1 MHNTIALIIGVALLL
16 LGRKLFWLFVGA
28 IGFVAGMQFAS
39 AYLQGYS
46 ENIVLI
52 AGLVGGIIGIV
63 LAIFVQKVAVLAGG
77 FIGGGY
83 LAMNI
88 VQSTMGDSTGRSAWI
103 AFVVGGILGAVLVS
117 LLFDWALILL
127 SSFVGALLVVQSTG
141 LGPNTAPIALFV
153 LAAAGI
159 FVQAW
164 MKRKPEPAAR

>member
-1 MHNTIALIIGVALLL
+1 MHNITLIMGIALLV

-28 IGFVAGMQFAS
+28 IGFLAGMEFAS

-52 AGLVGGIIGIV
+52 AGLVGGVIGIA

-83 LAMNI
+83 LALNL
-88 VQSTMGDSTGRSAWI
+88 VQSSFQQQVGNSSWI
-103 AFVVGGILGAVLVS
+103 AFVIGGILGAIFVS
-117 LLFDWALILL
+117 TLFDWALILL
-127 SSFVGALLVVQSTG
+127 SSFVGASLVVQSTG
-141 LGPNTAPIALFV
+141 LSPSAAPIVFIV
-153 LAAAGI
+153 LAMAGV

-164 MKRKPEPAAR
+164 MKRKSQPTSQ

>member
-1 MHNTIALIIGVALLL
+1 MHNITLIMGIALLV

-28 IGFVAGMQFAS
+28 IGFLAGMEFAS

-52 AGLVGGIIGIV
+52 AGVVGGVIGIV

-88 VQSTMGDSTGRSAWI
+88 VQNTMQQPVGQSAWI
-103 AFVVGGILGAVLVS
+103 AFIVGGILGAILVS
-117 LLFDWALILL
+117 ILFDWALILL
-127 SSFVGALLVVQSTG
+127 SSFVGAMLVVQSTG
-141 LGPNTAPIALFV
+141 LGPNTAPIAFFI

-164 MKRKPEPAAR
+164 MKRKPQAATQ

>member
-1 MHNTIALIIGVALLL
+1 MHNITLIMGIALLV

-28 IGFVAGMQFAS
+28 IGFLAGMEFAS

-52 AGLVGGIIGIV
+52 AGLVGGVIGIV

-83 LAMNI
+83 LALNI
-88 VQSTMGDSTGRSAWI
+88 VEKTIQGSGGQPPWI
-103 AFVVGGILGAVLVS
+103 AFVVGGVLGAILVS
-117 LLFDWALILL
+117 VLFDWALILL

-141 LGPNTAPIALFV
+141 LGPNAAPIAFFL
-153 LAAAGI
+153 LAAAG
-159 FVQAW
+159 VMLQAW
-164 MKRKPEPAAR
+164 MKRKPQPASS

>member
-1 MHNTIALIIGVALLL
+1 MHNITLIIGIALLV

-28 IGFVAGMQFAS
+28 IGFLGGMQFAT
-39 AYLQGYS
+39 AYLQGYG

-52 AGLVGGIIGIV
+52 AGLIGGLIGIV

-83 LAMNI
+83 LALNI
-88 VQSTMGDSTGRSAWI
+88 VQGTMPEAAGGQAAWI
-103 AFVVGGILGAVLVS
+103 AFVVGGILGAVLVGV
-117 LLFDWALILL
+117 LFDWALILL

-141 LGPNTAPIALFV
+141 LGPNAAPIAFFV
-153 LAAAGI
+153 LAAAGV

-164 MKRKPEPAAR
+164 MKGRPEPAAR

>member
-1 MHNTIALIIGVALLL
+1 MHNITLIMGIALLV

-28 IGFVAGMQFAS
+28 IGFLAGMEFAS

-46 ENIVLI
+46 DNIVLI
-52 AGLVGGIIGIV
+52 AGLVGGVIGIV

-83 LAMNI
+83 LALNI
-88 VQSTMGDSTGRSAWI
+88 VQGTMQQPTGQSGWI
-103 AFVVGGILGAVLVS
+103 AFVVGGILGAILVS
-117 LLFDWALILL
+117 VLFDWALILL

-141 LGPNTAPIALFV
+141 LAPNMAPIAFFI

-164 MKRKPEPAAR
+164 MKRKPQQAS

>member
-1 MHNTIALIIGVALLL
+1 MHNITLIMGIALLV

-28 IGFVAGMQFAS
+28 IGFLAGMEFAS

-52 AGLVGGIIGIV
+52 AGLVGGVIGIV

-88 VQSTMGDSTGRSAWI
+88 VQDTLQQPAGQSAWI
-103 AFVVGGILGAVLVS
+103 AFIVGGILGAILVS
-117 LLFDWALILL
+117 ILFDWALILL

-141 LGPNTAPIALFV
+141 LGPNAAPIAFFI
-153 LAAAGI
+153 LAAAGV

-164 MKRKPEPAAR
+164 MKRKPQPATQ